1 MDVNRALRTAT
12 KTGEVRFGISQA
24 RKAVE
29 GRQGKLIV
37 LASNC
42 PAKDLRE
49 QRAIPVME
57 FPGNSIELGAAC
69 GKPFAVSVATIVSA
83 GESQILSK

>member
-24 RKAVE
+24 RKAIDSK
-29 GRQGKLIV
+29 QGKLIV
-37 LASNC
+37 IATNC

-49 QRAIPVME
+49 QKTIPVME
-57 FPGNSIELGAAC
+57 FPGNNLELGAAC
-69 GKPFAVSVATIVSA
+69 GKPFSVSVATVISA